1 MKTQIN
7 LLFLFL
13 IFSFSS
19 FSQVGSYEP
28 LSSKPKSVN
37 RIIGKMEKRLER
49 DLKKI
54 PKKNRKEIKEF
65 YETRFENIS
74 NKLYNGHYLFQDSIN
89 KYFDQILLNIMDANP
104 KLRSKRD
111 VRLFL
116 SRYYW
121 PNATCLG
128 EGTLVMNIGLLRR
141 LENESQV
148 AFILAHELA
157 HFILNHVNSA
167 VHKRVAKLNSSQAR
181 KVIRDMK
188 KGRYN
193 ANQQADE
200 FLKDVVFDHRKHSR
214 DHEAE
219 ADSLAIILLQ
229 GTDYDLEQGLR
240 VLEILDKIDEEKY
253 PNQLNL
259 KEKFSSPDYPFK
271 NRWLLKETGLSM
283 AKSDDFA
290 WNADSLKTHPDCK
303 DRIIKLKRIIPAN
316 YESGQ
321 LNIQTSLSFE
331 SLVRIADFEMVA
343 STYEIGNYGRAL
355 YYCLQLLE
363 KYPDNAWLRA
373 TVGISFFD
381 IYVAQDNHTL
391 RKFVDLPSK
400 KYKED
405 YRELMQFIQ
414 NLRLKEIA
422 NISYFYLRNGKAAF
436 EDNEHYVYALML
448 TADIIGEKEEVKAY
462 KKRYLSYF
470 PKGQYRKHVREF

>member
-1 MKTQIN
+1 MQ
-7 LLFLFL
+7 
-13 IFSFSS
+13 
-19 FSQVGSYEP
+19 
-28 LSSKPKSVN
+28 
-37 RIIGKMEKRLER
+37 KRFER
-49 DLKKI
+49 DIKSL
-54 PKKNRKEIKEF
+54 PKKNRKELEDF
-65 YETRFENIS
+65 YQTRFENTRD
-74 NKLYNGHYLFQDSIN
+74 KLYNGHFLFQDSIN
-89 KYFDQILLNIMDANP
+89 QYFDQILLKILAANP
-104 KLRSKRD
+104 KARRTRD

-121 PNATCLG
+121 PNASCLG
-128 EGTLVMNIGLLRR
+128 EGTLIMNIGLLRR

-157 HFILNHVNSA
+157 HLILDHVDTA

-188 KGRYN
+188 KERYN

-200 FLKDVVFDHRKHSR
+200 FFKDVVFDHREHSR
-214 DHEAE
+214 NHESE
-219 ADSLAIILLQ
+219 ADSLAIILLE
-229 GTDYDLEQGLR
+229 GTVYDLNQGIR
-240 VLEILDKIDEEKY
+240 VLEILDEIDKEKY
-253 PNQLNL
+253 PEIKL
-259 KEKFSSPDYPFK
+259 KENFNSPDYPFRS
-271 NRWLLKETGLSM
+271 RWMMKETGLSM

-290 WNADSLKTHPDCK
+290 WDSDSLKTHPDCQ
-303 DRIIKLKRIIPAN
+303 DRIVRLKRIIPAN

-321 LNIQTSLSFE
+321 LNVQTNMAFE

-381 IYVAQDNHTL
+381 IYVAQENHEL
-391 RKFVDLPSK
+391 RDYVDLPSK

-405 YRELMQFIQ
+405 YRGLMQFIQ

-422 NISYFYLRNGKAAF
+422 NISYFYMKNNKTSF
-436 EDNEHYVYALML
+436 ETDEHYLYGLML
-448 TADIIGEKEEVKAY
+448 TADINGEKDEVKKY
-462 KKRYLSYF
+462 KRRYLADF
-470 PKGQYRKHVREF
+470 PKGKYRKHVREF